1 MINTLLSKCTITDII
16 PNATISYKKSPVEVY
31 FVHGAHAIVNLKPF
45 ESRSSA
51 LLLCS

>member
-1 MINTLLSKCTITDII
+1 MHHNRHYPKC
-16 PNATISYKKSPVEVY
+16 NNKLQKKPRGEVY
-31 FVHGAHAIVNLKPF
+31 FVHEAHAIVNLKPF